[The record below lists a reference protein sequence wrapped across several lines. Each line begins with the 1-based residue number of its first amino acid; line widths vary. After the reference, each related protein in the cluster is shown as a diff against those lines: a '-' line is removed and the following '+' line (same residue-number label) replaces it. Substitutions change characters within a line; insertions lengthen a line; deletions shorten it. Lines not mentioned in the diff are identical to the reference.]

1 MIRWEERP
9 LEIAHLFNPA
19 FCGEVLRRSISSYQ
33 QTNSSPFPYSLTFL
47 VLPIVLH
54 RETRE
59 RISPRQRL
67 TLHAWLEK
75 YPDLKIGFAER
86 ASEMIPLTKEAIIF
100 LLQVAAVRLD
110 EQAGLTSQF
119 YKPVSLIG
127 QDESEIAECYRKAE
141 IVGRLFARVGTVTT
155 VYAMWGV
162 RP

>member
-1 MIRWEERP
+1 
-9 LEIAHLFNPA
+9 
-19 FCGEVLRRSISSYQ
+19 
-33 QTNSSPFPYSLTFL
+33 
-47 VLPIVLH
+47 
-54 RETRE
+54 
-59 RISPRQRL
+59 
-67 TLHAWLEK
+67 
-75 YPDLKIGFAER
+75 
-86 ASEMIPLTKEAIIF
+86 MIPLTKEAIIF

-141 IVGRLFARVGTVTT
+141 IVGRLFARAGTVTT